1 MLVKIIFQTLI
12 SAALSF
18 APISTNSF
26 AEDEPTIH
34 ASEDHVATF
43 ELPSFEN
50 IIEPNTTVEI
60 IPVIELPEVEIK
72 ATYTGKNKYEAV
84 ELDGEIVP
92 IIYLDEVI
100 ITPQS

>member
-1 MLVKIIFQTLI
+1 MQGDIKM
-12 SAALSF
+12 
-18 APISTNSF
+18 
-26 AEDEPTIH
+26 
-34 ASEDHVATF
+34 
-43 ELPSFEN
+43 
-50 IIEPNTTVEI
+50 
-60 IPVIELPEVEIK
+60 PEVEIK